1 MTHPYTVLV
10 VDDEPSMREVLR
22 LRLAQWNF
30 RVVTADSRQE
40 ASRVAAEE
48 EPDIV
53 VCDVVLPD
61 GSGLDLLP
69 ALRTDA
75 FPRPVVMIT
84 AHGSIDAAVEAVKR
98 GAMDFLTKPLDY
110 QKFRAVLAQAV
121 QDVEQYR
128 SVRRLED
135 KLSRKPGLG
144 PIIGTTRP
152 MRDLY
157 RLIKVLAGSSASA
170 LITGESGTGKEL
182 VARAIHDL
190 GPRAEEPFIAVNAAA
205 IPEGLMESELFGHE
219 KGAFTGA
226 VSSRPGCFEQAD
238 KGTLFL
244 DEIAEMP
251 ASLQPKFLRTLEN
264 GRVRRL
270 GSSREAAFDVRLLA
284 ATNRVPEEAVEEG
297 LLRAD
302 LYYRLNVFTLVL
314 PPLRDRVDDIPLL
327 AQHFVSHFNAKHGAA
342 VEGLREEVLDLLEAY
357 PWPGN
362 VRELRNVLERAVILA
377 DSGWI
382 EVVHLPSYVRNQ
394 EDGGRGLRLP
404 PGLTMAEAERRL
416 IVKTLEEAGGN
427 KAEAARRLGLDVKT
441 IRNKLKTYGEDDSE

>member
-1 MTHPYTVLV
+1 MARPYSVLV
-10 VDDEPSMREVLR
+10 IDDEPSMREVLR
-22 LRLAQWNF
+22 LRLAQWDF
-30 RVVTADSRQE
+30 EVTVAESSRE
-40 ASRVAAEE
+40 GARMAEE
-48 EPDIV
+48 GDPDIV

-69 ALRTDA
+69 VLRTEA
-75 FPRPVVMIT
+75 SPRPVVIIT

-110 QKFRAVLAQAV
+110 QKFRAVLDQAV
-121 QDVEQYR
+121 DEIEERR
-128 SVRRLED
+128 STRRLED
-135 KLSRKPGLG
+135 KLARSPGLG
-144 PIIGTTRP
+144 PIIGTSKP
-152 MRDLY
+152 MRELY
-157 RLIKVLAGSSASA
+157 RLIKVLAASSASA

-182 VARAIHDL
+182 VARAVHDL
-190 GPRAEEPFIAVNAAA
+190 GERSAGPFVAVNAAA
-205 IPEGLMESELFGHE
+205 IPEGLLESELFGHE

-226 VSSRPGCFEQAD
+226 VSSRAGCFEQAD

-270 GSSREAAFDVRLLA
+270 GASRESAFDVRLLA
-284 ATNRVPEEAVEEG
+284 ATNRVPEEAVAEG

-314 PPLRDRVDDIPLL
+314 PPLRDRAEDVPLL
-327 AQHFVSHFNAKHGAA
+327 AQHFLARFNEKHGCR
-342 VEGLREEVLDLLEAY
+342 VEGIRLEALDLLKAY

-377 DSGWI
+377 GSGWV
-382 EVVHLPSYVRNQ
+382 EDVHLPSYVRNR
-394 EDGGRGLRLP
+394 EGGGRGLKLP
-404 PGLTMAEAERRL
+404 PGLTMAEAERLL
-416 IVKTLEEAGGN
+416 IMNTLDEAGGN

-441 IRNKLKTYGEDDSE
+441 IRNKLKSYGEDDTE